1 MPGAIFYN
9 KKLLGQVDETD
20 FVDQQGIG
28 DDPLYNRFKSVEA
41 VVKGHIA
48 PQYQSFLSCP
58 YYEDGDIYWYG
69 DTWNEKPRVLSEL
82 SGSDRDRYARIK
94 EETVKHYHEAMKDL
108 SGLEYQMMFG
118 ALKHINDDFIYCYDD
133 KVVMVAWG
141 MCPDPHK
148 HSSNGSFFRQATHL
162 DKKKI
167 TFDLG
172 SHGSIDTSKSERYQ
186 PCINREKGDRLSAA
200 DIPVVKAKDGYE
212 FVGWEPEPIG
222 YEVSDDFVFHA
233 KYNKLPDPKPEPP
246 VTPPVNDTVWVT
258 FHTGEGGMLDGDTSI
273 EVPKGYTLDEI
284 DIPETVANEGFRFS
298 KWSPSINMPIYNDTT
313 FTAEF
318 VPNVAHCI
326 FDAGEH
332 GTIEGNSNIEKP
344 LGASLLDN
352 EIPKVVPH
360 KGYKFTGWSLSP
372 LAALTGDRVC
382 VAQYEED
389 LPWYK
394 RWWLWLTGLFA
405 GKGCLKWLLW
415 LLLAI
420 LLIMLL
426 SWLFRSCGHRAVN
439 GVVPIDTVEA
449 PGGNYIDDNG
459 YTRPITDGS
468 GTLPDGDRVVAPVMG
483 EGGTLPPIVEQPGM
497 PNVMANRLFLFMEN
511 ENDDVEALAKDFKKA
526 YPGDQYSIIG
536 CDKEVKLLVIQIPEA
551 ERDQIR
557 QTINSKIPNHKF
569 IVFDEEVYEIH
580 GFVSQS
586 TEDIGWHLDAI
597 HLKQGWT
604 ITQGSPTIK
613 IAVIDDGIQADHPM
627 FKGRIVDA
635 YNVYT
640 QNNTLSLGEGHG
652 THTAGLAAGSSE
664 FYDKGASGVAPNCM
678 LMPIQVFDNKLCPLS
693 AIIAG
698 VMYAVHHDADVV
710 NISIGPSF
718 QGLNV
723 LPVEQQGEIA
733 QTQFHNVAA
742 LWARVCKLA
751 AKKNSILVFAAG
763 NDDILTS
770 IPPENRNES
779 SIVVTSVDKR
789 MYPTVFTNY
798 GPCSDVSAP
807 GKSIYSSFPNG
818 GFQSCDGTSM
828 SAPIVTGTI
837 ALMKSIKKDITVSQ
851 ARNVLFST
859 GADVYGWIPPMVLVD
874 KALQATKNGN
884 FERITREGR
893 SVPDNV
899 DVHLHSGQIPVD
911 GDRIVDITTPVTTP
925 QPTPQQ
931 GSDTDYD
938 AIRKK
943 IAEYKEKIEELEK
956 LLPKKD

>member
-69 DTWNEKPRVLSEL
+69 DSWNEKPRVLSEL
-82 SGSDRDRYARIK
+82 SGSDKDKYDRIK
-94 EETVKHYHEAMKDL
+94 TETVKHYHEAMKSL

-148 HSSNGSFFRQATHL
+148 HSSNGSFFRQATHI

-172 SHGSIDTSKSERYQ
+172 SHGTIDTSKSERYQ

-200 DIPVVKAKDGYE
+200 DIPVVKAKEGYD

-233 KYNKLPDPKPEPP
+233 KYHKFPEPKPEPP
-246 VTPPVNDTVWVT
+246 VTHPANDTVWVT
-258 FHTGEGGMLDGDTSI
+258 FHTGEGGMLNGDTSI

-298 KWSPSINMPIYNDTT
+298 KWSPSINMPINNDNT

-318 VPNVAHCI
+318 VPNMAHCI
-326 FDAGEH
+326 FDAGAH

-344 LGASLLDN
+344 LGASLLNN

-382 VAQYEED
+382 VAQYQED

-405 GKGCLKWLLW
+405 GKGCLRWLLW

-426 SWLFRSCGHRAVN
+426 SWLFRGCSHRAVN
-439 GVVPIDTVEA
+439 GVVPIDTVKA
-449 PGGNYIDDNG
+449 AGGKYIDDNG
-459 YTRPITDGS
+459 CTRPITDGS

-536 CDKEVKLLVIQIPEA
+536 FDKEVKLLVIQIPEA

-557 QTINSKIPNHKF
+557 QTINSKISNHKF

-597 HLKQGWT
+597 HLKQGWS
-604 ITQGSPTIK
+604 ITQGSPHIK

-698 VMYAVHHDADVV
+698 IMYAVHHDADVV

-733 QTQFHNVAA
+733 QTQFHNVAT

-807 GKSIYSSFPNG
+807 GKSIYSSFPNNS
-818 GFQSCDGTSM
+818 FQSCDGTSM

-837 ALMKSIKKDITVSQ
+837 ALMKSLKKDITVAQ

-859 GADVYGWIPPMVLVD
+859 GADVYGWLPPMVLVD
-874 KALQATKNGN
+874 KALIATKNGH
-884 FERITREGR
+884 FERISREGR

-911 GDRIVDITTPVTTP
+911 DDRIVDITTPVATP

-943 IAEYKEKIEELEK
+943 IAEYKKKIEELER
-956 LLPKKD
+956 LLP

>member
-94 EETVKHYHEAMKDL
+94 EETVKHYHEAMKGL

-526 YPGDQYSIIG
+526 YPGDQS
-536 CDKEVKLLVIQIPEA
+536 
-551 ERDQIR
+551 
-557 QTINSKIPNHKF
+557 
-569 IVFDEEVYEIH
+569 
-580 GFVSQS
+580 VSY
-586 TEDIGWHLDAI
+586 THLT
-597 HLKQGWT
+597 L
-604 ITQGSPTIK
+604 PTI
-613 IAVIDDGIQADHPM
+613 
-627 FKGRIVDA
+627 
-635 YNVYT
+635 
-640 QNNTLSLGEGHG
+640 
-652 THTAGLAAGSSE
+652 
-664 FYDKGASGVAPNCM
+664 C
-678 LMPIQVFDNKLCPLS
+678 
-693 AIIAG
+693 
-698 VMYAVHHDADVV
+698 
-710 NISIGPSF
+710 
-718 QGLNV
+718 
-723 LPVEQQGEIA
+723 
-733 QTQFHNVAA
+733 
-742 LWARVCKLA
+742 
-751 AKKNSILVFAAG
+751 
-763 NDDILTS
+763 
-770 IPPENRNES
+770 
-779 SIVVTSVDKR
+779 SV
-789 MYPTVFTNY
+789 
-798 GPCSDVSAP
+798 
-807 GKSIYSSFPNG
+807 
-818 GFQSCDGTSM
+818 
-828 SAPIVTGTI
+828 
-837 ALMKSIKKDITVSQ
+837 
-851 ARNVLFST
+851 
-859 GADVYGWIPPMVLVD
+859 
-874 KALQATKNGN
+874 
-884 FERITREGR
+884 
-893 SVPDNV
+893 
-899 DVHLHSGQIPVD
+899 
-911 GDRIVDITTPVTTP
+911 
-925 QPTPQQ
+925 
-931 GSDTDYD
+931 
-938 AIRKK
+938 
-943 IAEYKEKIEELEK
+943 
-956 LLPKKD
+956 